1 MSWPEVR
8 LSISLAPEI
17 QPSRM
22 VQPSPI
28 TFTGNALTVK
38 GVILYLALW
47 NNSLWKHQTFLEN
60 SLENTP
66 VGLKH
71 SLPIYQNRLRS
82 VCTCLVVDLK
92 LCPKQLSPWRGT
104 RGRPPL
110 TRQTAGK
117 GRPWVLSKRIGLLFP
132 LSSCITLGKSSNQT
146 GFYHQ
151 VENNH
156 FAQFLGELIR

>member
-47 NNSLWKHQTFLEN
+47 NNSLWKHQTLIWKTLLWDWSIHCQYIKIDCEVFVLVWWWILNYVQN
-60 SLENTP
+60 S
-66 VGLKH
+66 V
-71 SLPIYQNRLRS
+71 
-82 VCTCLVVDLK
+82 
-92 LCPKQLSPWRGT
+92 SPWWGT

-132 LSSCITLGKSSNQT
+132 LSSCITLGKSSNHT